1 MSSCPLSILLY
12 GESST
17 LFYDGFCTL
26 LSEEGSQQ
34 GCPLGGLLFVMSIA
48 SIAEGVAQRY
58 PNVTIL
64 GYADDYRFI
73 GPWRDAMD
81 ARIPVCTIPD
91 R

>member
-1 MSSCPLSILLY
+1 
-12 GESST
+12 
-17 LFYDGFCTL
+17 
-26 LSEEGSQQ
+26 
-34 GCPLGGLLFVMSIA
+34 MSIA

-81 ARIPVCTIPD
+81 AALEYRHLVVVAGHVPPHLYPWPP